1 MTSRLTQLHRT
12 SSCVCLLALWPT
24 VTLRGAAQVTPVE
37 SPKDV
42 ETNSFSMTVKVV
54 DAVSGKPLENATVML
69 PMLSYPSPS
78 RPTNEWRFPTDARGV
93 TTVQVPGTLGVSSYF
108 SLAVSNTGYPMKSA
122 DWNAQSGSVRGA
134 LPAEYTFRLERGG
147 VIGGVVRDE
156 RGKPMAGVKV
166 LPWGNGRAA
175 YRQNSSSANVR
186 EYSAVPRDEQAA
198 LVTDAEGRWLFTN
211 LPADVT
217 ALSIDLLRPGGGRDI
232 FATSEMVR
240 QYYGGYSEEI
250 SLEEL
255 RRTNAVI
262 VLKDG
267 VTIRGVVVDES
278 GKPVRNAAVRERS
291 GNNWNTPPHQITNDA
306 QGRFEFPHRTGLQYL
321 ITAEADGYSL
331 GSTIATASADMPEVK
346 LVLPAARPLRLKVVG
361 ANDEPVAGAGVGVV
375 EYRNPGH
382 LMGWRGTTDLGGLVV
397 WSAAPTQSMSVQIV
411 PTNYAARMARLKT
424 TSEEQVIRLSKEPA
438 KTVAVRLRVLDEQTG
453 QPIASFPVWR
463 ELQQH
468 LGFKDAGLFGT
479 NGELKTELSAS
490 DFQNGYGSTFRFQ
503 VRAEGYAPVSTDL
516 SYFDEGDVEA
526 TLLLRKSRPPAG
538 VVLLPDGTP
547 AADAKVMIAS
557 QNSAVYM
564 NSGDRPHLPPGV
576 QSVQSGADGSFKF
589 EAAEEDHG
597 VVVIHRAGFATMTVG
612 ELRASG
618 KVPLQAYGKVD
629 GTVSVAGKPV
639 ARMYISFR
647 SPIIY
652 GANGGYQVHYSA
664 TTDAAGRFVFTNLP
678 AGDYLLYRMPLII
691 NGTANTESHRMLVS
705 VAAGETK
712 QVDYGFGGR
721 QVVGRIETD
730 GEVDWKNDS
739 HLISLKL
746 PPGPAS
752 PNYYAY
758 ASPKEFEKARQ
769 NHGKSKA
776 VLDYERKRQLFQLVF
791 DRDGNFKIDDVPPG
805 TYELS
810 IRATKPN
817 KDPNARHWQRTE
829 EVVGSLKRDIT
840 IPAGAAGEEFDLG
853 SLEME
858 VKESLSA
865 PSAPLDFAAEQLD
878 GKPFKLVSLRGKP
891 AVVVFWGMW
900 APGSLAKL
908 EGIQAAVAKLEADG
922 RPLLVTVNL
931 DSSNEAAREGVKGLG
946 AGWVHTRLAG
956 TAMYEVT
963 ERLNVDTL
971 PMVLLLDAQGR
982 VRGRDVDGKRL
993 ASSVKR
999 MAAGKN

>member
-1 MTSRLTQLHRT
+1 MTSRLTQLRNV
-12 SSCVCLLALWPT
+12 SSRVGLIAFSLT
-24 VTLRGAAQVTPVE
+24 TTLYCAAQPVE
-37 SPKDV
+37 LPKDV

-69 PMLSYPSPS
+69 PMLGHSSPP
-78 RPTNEWRFPTDARGV
+78 RPTKEWHFPTDARGV
-93 TTVQVPGTLGVSSYF
+93 ATVQVPGALVSSYF

-134 LPAEYTFRLERGG
+134 LPTEYTFRLEHGG
-147 VIGGVVRDE
+147 VIGGFVRDE
-156 RGKPMAGVKV
+156 QGKPMPGVKV
-166 LPWGNGRAA
+166 LPWGNGSAA
-175 YRQNSSSANVR
+175 YRQNSAAANVR

-198 LVTDAEGRWLFTN
+198 LVTDAAGRWLFTN
-211 LPADVT
+211 LPPDVT

-232 FATSEMVR
+232 FATSEMGR
-240 QYYGGYSEEI
+240 QYYGGNSEEI

-267 VTIRGVVVDES
+267 VTIRGVVVDGG

-291 GNNWNTPPHQITNDA
+291 GNNWNTMPYQITNDA

-321 ITAEADGYSL
+321 ITAEAEGYSL
-331 GSTIATASADMPEVK
+331 GSAIATASTDMPELK

-361 ANDEPVAGAGVGVV
+361 TNDEPVAGAGVGFP
-375 EYRNPGH
+375 EYRNLGH
-382 LMGWRGTTDLGGLVV
+382 LMTWRGTTDLGGLVV
-397 WSAAPTQSMSVQIV
+397 WSSAPTQALSVHIAT
-411 PTNYAARMARLKT
+411 TNYAARMARLKS
-424 TSEEQVIRLSKEPA
+424 TSDEQVIRLRKEPA
-438 KTVAVRLRVLDEQTG
+438 KTAAVRLRVLDEQTG
-453 QPIASFPVWR
+453 QLIARFPVWK

-468 LGFKDAGLFGT
+468 LGFKDTGLVGT
-479 NGELKTELSAS
+479 NGELKTELSTS
-490 DFQNGYGSTFRFQ
+490 DFPEGYGMTFRFQ
-503 VRAEGYAPVSTDL
+503 VRAEGYAPATTEQT
-516 SYFDEGDVEA
+516 YFDEGDFEA

-538 VVLLPDGTP
+538 VVLLPDGKA

-557 QNSAVYM
+557 QNASVYM
-564 NSGDRPHLPPGV
+564 NTADRPYLQPGV

-589 EAAEEDHG
+589 EAAEDDQR

-618 KVPLQAYGKVD
+618 KIPLQPYGKVE

-639 ARMYISFR
+639 ARMYLNFR
-647 SPIIY
+647 SPIVY

-691 NGTANTESHRMLVS
+691 NGTANTESHRLLVS

-712 QVDYGFGGR
+712 QIDYGFGGR
-721 QVVGRIETD
+721 QVIGRIETD

-739 HLISLKL
+739 HAISLKL

-758 ASPKEFEKARQ
+758 ATPKEFEKARQ

-791 DRDGNFKIDDVPPG
+791 DRDGNFRIDDVPPG

-817 KDPNARHWQRTE
+817 KDPNAQRWQRTE
-829 EVVGSLKRDIT
+829 EVIGSLKRDIV

-858 VKESLSA
+858 VKEGLSA
-865 PSAPLDFAAEQLD
+865 PSTPLDFAAEQLD
-878 GKPFKLVSLRGKP
+878 GKPFKLVSLRGRP
-891 AVVVFWGMW
+891 TVLVFWGMW

-908 EGIQAAVAKLEADG
+908 ENIQAAVAKLETNG
-922 RPLLVTVNL
+922 RPALVTVNL

-946 AGWVHTRLAG
+946 AGWIHTRLSG
-956 TAMYEVT
+956 EAMFEAT
-963 ERLNVDTL
+963 ERLSVDTL
-971 PMVLLLDAQGR
+971 PLVLLLDAQGR